1 MGSSETLLGICSEK
15 SHFFLSLAEYQNMT
29 HKLGNAYRR
38 HEFFQR
44 HRYLNRKG
52 CERSG
57 TAGHVTSGQGSSKM
71 NQKETGRIL
80 HLGTPKPVKAE
91 DQKSMIFSSTFKLSF
106 VIPLKLCFQCGAT
119 WKSEMR
125 KGICYRW
132 AKYHHIWTY
141 PAEMAVGFTLET
153 FGPCDFTTHC
163 SLHVRGF
170 PDGFYFTCC
179 LYERCT
185 CAFMHTHTCTGV
197 CEHVCLQACYTRFML
212 QGFSLQDFGC
222 TISLPGRK
230 VRPQTSHGTGWFWA
244 LIQAAY
250 FKESRS

>member
-1 MGSSETLLGICSEK
+1 MPADKEAQTLNHLSLSHRPAEKQDQKMGSSETLLGICSEK

-80 HLGTPKPVKAE
+80 HLGTPKPIKAE

-119 WKSEMR
+119 
-125 KGICYRW
+125 
-132 AKYHHIWTY
+132 
-141 PAEMAVGFTLET
+141 
-153 FGPCDFTTHC
+153 
-163 SLHVRGF
+163 
-170 PDGFYFTCC
+170 
-179 LYERCT
+179 
-185 CAFMHTHTCTGV
+185 
-197 CEHVCLQACYTRFML
+197 
-212 QGFSLQDFGC
+212 
-222 TISLPGRK
+222 
-230 VRPQTSHGTGWFWA
+230 
-244 LIQAAY
+244 
-250 FKESRS
+250 